1 MTAVAWRLRTQI
13 ALLVLGVLFV
23 AQALSLWLFVDER
36 SLAVQAAIGAE
47 AAGRAANVA
56 QLIEG
61 SPPDLHTQ
69 IISAATSPLVRFD
82 LSDSPTV
89 IHELHD
95 DGGAVKARVRALL
108 GDSYSR
114 DIRVEVHEIEQG
126 LLPLPN
132 LSPEMAEMHSEMM
145 QGRLAAIEME
155 LSIALMEG
163 QWLNVGTRF
172 ERPPLQWSR
181 ASNGSFAIT
190 SSLLLVASFWFLL
203 TRITG
208 PLNTLAEASD
218 RLGRGARD
226 GPLPI
231 CGPREIRDLTHSFNT
246 MQDRLTRFVSDRT
259 QMLAAL
265 AHDLR
270 SPLTALRVRA
280 EMVEDDATRTS
291 LITSSNEMQQMVEAT
306 LDFAKGVGQHEV
318 VCATDLRD
326 LMAQLAAPEVSL
338 LSDAALIV
346 PVKPGAMRRAL
357 RNLIDNAIRYGN
369 EARVSWQTI
378 GGEAEICV
386 EDNGPGIP
394 VGELEAV
401 FIPYVRLETSRSH
414 ETGGHGLGLSIARSI
429 ILEHG
434 GSITLSNLSEG
445 GLRAVVRLPLAPRS
459 AAETISREQSVRQE
473 GRFDD
478 GSNVSGTPVKGQI

>member
-1 MTAVAWRLRTQI
+1 MKAVAWRLRTQI
-13 ALLVLGVLFV
+13 ALLVLAVVFV

-61 SPPDLHTQ
+61 SPAMLHAQ

-82 LSDSPTV
+82 LSDLPRV

-95 DGGAVKARVRALL
+95 DGGAVKARVQALL
-108 GDSYSR
+108 GDNFSR

-126 LLPLPN
+126 VLPLPN
-132 LSPEMAEMHSEMM
+132 LSPEMAEMHAEMM
-145 QGRLAAIEME
+145 QGRLAAIELE
-155 LSIALMEG
+155 LSIALAGG

-172 ERPPLQWSR
+172 ERPPLQWSL
-181 ASNGSFAIT
+181 ASNVSFAIT
-190 SSLLLVASFWFLL
+190 SSLLLVVSFWFLL

-208 PLNTLAEASD
+208 PINTLADASD
-218 RLGRGARD
+218 RLGRGAGE

-231 CGPREIRDLTHSFNT
+231 VGPKEIRDLTHAFNT
-246 MQDRLTRFVSDRT
+246 MQERLTRFVLDRT

-280 EMVEDDATRTS
+280 EMVDDEATRTS
-291 LITSSNEMQQMVEAT
+291 LIASGAEMQQMVEAT

-318 VCATDLRD
+318 VRATDLRD
-326 LMAQLAAPEVSL
+326 LMVQIAVPGVTL
-338 LSDAALIV
+338 LSDAALIA

-357 RNLIDNAIRYGN
+357 RNLTENAVRYGHT
-369 EARVSWQTI
+369 AHVSWRTI
-378 GGEAEICV
+378 DGAAEICV

-394 VGELEAV
+394 ESELEAV
-401 FIPYVRLETSRSH
+401 FNPYVRLETSRSL

-434 GSITLSNLSEG
+434 GSITLSNLSKG
-445 GLRAVVRLPLAPRS
+445 GLRALVRLPLAPRDVS
-459 AAETISREQSVRQE
+459 EASLATQDSQAEIGLDE
-473 GRFDD
+473 GAH
-478 GSNVSGTPVKGQI
+478 SLEVPVKSEF